1 MISVDINLLFN
12 IINIIVLFLLLRKF
26 LINPILNV
34 MNKRDE
40 IIKSGLDNARAK
52 EAEATVMKNK
62 YEKQLGEANKESAQI
77 ISDAKKEAETKSQN
91 IIDNANK
98 KADIIMQNADKE
110 IEIAKTKAVSDAKK
124 QIAQLAVEVAK
135 KVATTSSNEQSNADM
150 YDEFIKEAGDDNEPK

>member
-26 LINPILNV
+26 LIKPILNV

-40 IIKSGLDNARAK
+40 IIKNGLDNARTK

-62 YEKQLGEANKESAQI
+62 YEKQLSEANKESAQI
-77 ISDAKKEAETKSQN
+77 ISDAKKEAQAKSQN
-91 IIDNANK
+91 ILDDANK
-98 KADIIMQNADKE
+98 RADIIMQNANKE
-110 IEIAKTKAVSDAKK
+110 IEVAKTKAVSEAKE

-135 KVATTSSNEQSNADM
+135 KVATTSSNEQSDSDM
-150 YDEFIKEAGDDNEPK
+150 YDEFIKEAGDDDESK